1 MSDVTCK
8 GAFALGTACGK
19 CSKCREQMAAYAA
32 GQKVTA
38 ALNTPTSVLREI
50 KELTDQLTAL
60 QAENERLKEYA
71 IEATKALT
79 GLTVGGSEFFAGQK
93 LGFFKADIPACVKHI
108 RWRFD
113 NARKMGEAKG
123 LSSQRSEAERLR
135 AGLQRIATPSAFY
148 VGTCHVDP
156 EAFARMIYA
165 EKVLA
170 GMDLEL
176 ADKETEAETKDR
188 YPLRPVKTQET

>member
-1 MSDVTCK
+1 MGDAPKVIYLHHADMVTND
-8 GAFALGTACGK
+8 GTQCL
-19 CSKCREQMAAYAA
+19 
-32 GQKVTA
+32 VF
-38 ALNTPTSVLREI
+38 TSPAPVNFTNHQSRYYHDD
-50 KELTDQLTAL
+50 TVTAL
-60 QAENERLKEYA
+60 QAELERLKEYA

-93 LGFFKADIPACVKHI
+93 LGFFKADIPACVKNI

-170 GMDLEL
+170 GLDLEL
-176 ADKETEAETKDR
+176 ADKETEAETKGR
-188 YPLRPVKTQET
+188 YPLSPVKTQET